1 MYSRDRGIEGGRLVQ
16 GPVVTFNILSAE
28 GGRLRNSGYIYN
40 TENKRLEPKV
50 MKVCGTSPFHFGV
63 IFQVN
68 QPSVVEGKA
77 CPTKCTHDANLVV
90 NITGKRGQPQNPK
103 V

>member
-50 MKVCGTSPFHFGV
+50 MKVWGTSPFHFGV
-63 IFQVN
+63 IFQVH

-77 CPTKCTHDANLVV
+77 CPTNHS
-90 NITGKRGQPQNPK
+90 
-103 V
+103 